1 MKKKDL
7 QEFEDKFKKNLFII
21 KQNLSEHLSAINEN
35 TSEIQGVF
43 DYFHELDQKIEKLAS
58 RLDKIQLEQGSQLEK
73 PYVAPLNETERKVFL
88 ALYTEEKPLNCFELS
103 EKSKVPI
110 SIIRDILTTVAQ
122 KGIPIK
128 RSFENNQTYHQID
141 VKFKEWQAK
150 EGILNLSLN
159 SFLETPVQ
167 TKLKTYIKNS

>member
-1 MKKKDL
+1 MKKKDWL
-7 QEFEDKFKKNLFII
+7 EFDGKYKKNLFVI

-43 DYFHELDQKIEKLAS
+43 DYVQEVDQKIEKVAA
-58 RLDKIQLEQGSQLEK
+58 RLDQLQLDQQRENQQ
-73 PYVAPLNETERKVFL
+73 PIITPLNETERKVFL
-88 ALYTEEKPLNCFELS
+88 ALYTEEKPLNSFELS

-110 SIIRDILTTVAQ
+110 SIVRDILTMVVQ
-122 KGIPIK
+122 KGIPVK
-128 RSFENNQTYHQID
+128 RNFENNQTYYHID
-141 VKFKEWQAK
+141 PQFKEWQAK

-167 TKLKTYIKNS
+167 TKLKTYVG